1 LRVYDV
7 IDGRMQVILHGTREM
22 PVWGNVFQRELS
34 ARAPGERMSREVQD
48 ALVRTRIL
56 VLMEYLLKLQEK

>member
-1 LRVYDV
+1 
-7 IDGRMQVILHGTREM
+7 M

-34 ARAPGERMSREVQD
+34 AAPGERMSREVQD

-56 VLMEYLLKLQEK
+56 VLVEYMLKLQEK